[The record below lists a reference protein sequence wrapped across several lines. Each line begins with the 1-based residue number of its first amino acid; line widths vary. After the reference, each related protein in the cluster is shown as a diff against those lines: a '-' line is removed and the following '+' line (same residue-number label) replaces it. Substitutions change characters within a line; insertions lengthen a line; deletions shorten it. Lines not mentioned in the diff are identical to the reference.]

1 MRIPLAASLAA
12 AALLAFD
19 AAAQSN
25 DHVGYVGAGIGMVS
39 IPSADDAP
47 WMGTDTSM
55 FAGNIYAGVSF
66 NDFIGVEVG
75 YLKSTKG
82 DVKASNSDTGLD
94 YDMNTIHGALVG
106 RLPIE
111 SGASPFGKIGFHRWK
126 VGASATRDGVTVS
139 LSETGTDLMLGAGID
154 WAMNESWTLRA
165 EYMFVPYDAV
175 GSDYK
180 AHAFL
185 VGAHR
190 MF

>member
-66 NDFIGVEVG
+66 NDSSGS
-75 YLKSTKG
+75 KSGTSRAR
-82 DVKASNSDTGLD
+82 KATSRRRT
-94 YDMNTIHGALVG
+94 
-106 RLPIE
+106 PI
-111 SGASPFGKIGFHRWK
+111 P
-126 VGASATRDGVTVS
+126 
-139 LSETGTDLMLGAGID
+139 D
-154 WAMNESWTLRA
+154 WTMT
-165 EYMFVPYDAV
+165 
-175 GSDYK
+175 
-180 AHAFL
+180 
-185 VGAHR
+185 
-190 MF
+190 